1 MTGPIHPD
9 DAWLRAAV
17 KALPDEPVPADFVPD
32 EYADRMVA
40 GALAATATVG
50 LAGWWLA
57 VAGWARRSPRLFAAG
72 AVIAV
77 AGLAAVAA
85 FAMGGFGGDENAG
98 RDEPGFVEPSPNA
111 PDVDSDVTGG
121 PTPPGQDSA
130 PDVAGPS
137 EGAGSGG
144 PAGAGEAAVG
154 GPDDGGQLF
163 IPPPPPTTTPT
174 TTSTTS
180 TTTPTTTT
188 TTTTSTT
195 STTTSTTIPVVGL
208 ELLVSAAPD
217 RSGAFPLDQATVGG
231 IVHVFYDH
239 VTFPLVGGNVRFW
252 IDNPS
257 MTGTPFRV
265 ENVAP
270 YDLNGTAPGGD
281 AFGFDMST
289 LGAGTHTV
297 TVTTGGSHTFTATF
311 NVA

>member
-40 GALAATATVG
+40 GALAATAAVG
-50 LAGWWLA
+50 VAGWWLA

-77 AGLAAVAA
+77 ACLAAVAA

-111 PDVDSDVTGG
+111 PDVDSDTAAG
-121 PTPPGQDSA
+121 PAPPGQDSA

-144 PAGAGEAAVG
+144 LAGAGEAAVG

-163 IPPPPPTTTPT
+163 IPPPPP
-174 TTSTTS
+174 
-180 TTTPTTTT
+180 TTT

-231 IVHVFYDH
+231 IVYVFYDH

-257 MTGTPFRV
+257 MTGTPFRI